1 MIVSGITS
9 IGELVATPPR
19 TTSLPAVG
27 VKPRSIASPIQFA
40 GPRMFASA
48 PASGDHAAMICL
60 PLSAFAPPAAGRGLT
75 TGRLLPYRRGVAMED
90 YFAGIEPI
98 RYEGPESRNPL
109 SYRYYDADRIVAG
122 KRMADHFRFAVAYW
136 HTFRGTGVDPFGQQT
151 LVRPWD
157 DPVDSV
163 DNALRRMRV
172 AFDFISRLGV
182 GFYCFHDRDIAPEG
196 ASLAESNRNLDQVA
210 DLAGKLQADTG
221 IRLLWGTA
229 NLFANPRYMNGA
241 ATNPDAHVF
250 AYAAAQVKKAMEV
263 THRLG
268 GANYVFWGGREGYA
282 TLLNTDM
289 KREQDHLA
297 RFLHMAADYARE
309 IGFDGTLLIEPKP
322 KEPTTHQ
329 YDFDAATVLAFLRG
343 YGLDRFKLNVECNH
357 ATLAGHTFAHELQT
371 ASDAGLLGSIDAN
384 TGDELIGWDTDQFNL
399 DPAVTSAVMM
409 IVLRQGG
416 IAPGGFNFD
425 AKLRRESTDIR
436 DMFAAHVGSIDA
448 FARGLLIADRII
460 ADGTLDRWRRERYAS
475 YDTGTGAQIESGA
488 AGFRDLER
496 WVLEAGE
503 PEKRSGRQEQ
513 FENLVAGF
521 W

>member
-1 MIVSGITS
+1 M
-9 IGELVATPPR
+9 
-19 TTSLPAVG
+19 
-27 VKPRSIASPIQFA
+27 
-40 GPRMFASA
+40 
-48 PASGDHAAMICL
+48 
-60 PLSAFAPPAAGRGLT
+60 
-75 TGRLLPYRRGVAMED
+75 
-90 YFAGIEPI
+90 
-98 RYEGPESRNPL
+98 
-109 SYRYYDADRIVAG
+109 
-122 KRMADHFRFAVAYW
+122 
-136 HTFRGTGVDPFGQQT
+136 VD
-151 LVRPWD
+151 
-157 DPVDSV
+157 
-163 DNALRRMRV
+163 
-172 AFDFISRLGV
+172 
-182 GFYCFHDRDIAPEG
+182 
-196 ASLAESNRNLDQVA
+196 LAEQ
-210 DLAGKLQADTG
+210 LQADTG

-229 NLFANPRYMNGA
+229 NLFSNPRYMNGA

-309 IGFDGTLLIEPKP
+309 IGFGGTLLIEPKP

-329 YDFDAATVLAFLRG
+329 YDFDAAAVLAFLRG

-371 ASDAGLLGSIDAN
+371 ASDAGLLGSVDAN
-384 TGDELIGWDTDQFNL
+384 TGDPLIGWDTDQFNL
-399 DPAVTSAVMM
+399 DLAVTSAVMT

-436 DMFAAHVGSIDA
+436 DLFAAHAGSIDA

-460 ADGTLDRWRRERYAS
+460 ADGTLDQWRRARYAS
-475 YDTGTGAQIESGA
+475 YDAGTGADIERGST
-488 AGFRDLER
+488 GFRDLEQ
-496 WVLEAGE
+496 WILAAGE
-503 PEKRSGRQEQ
+503 PRPTSGRQEQ

>member
-1 MIVSGITS
+1 M
-9 IGELVATPPR
+9 
-19 TTSLPAVG
+19 
-27 VKPRSIASPIQFA
+27 
-40 GPRMFASA
+40 
-48 PASGDHAAMICL
+48 D
-60 PLSAFAPPAAGRGLT
+60 
-75 TGRLLPYRRGVAMED
+75 D

-98 RYEGPESRNPL
+98 RYAGPDSHNPL
-109 SYRYYDADRIVAG
+109 SYRYYEPERVVAG
-122 KRMADHFRFAVAYW
+122 KTMAEHFRFSVAYW
-136 HTFRGTGVDPFGQQT
+136 HTFRGTGMDPFGLPT
-151 LVRPWD
+151 LARPWD
-157 DPVDSV
+157 DGSDSL

-172 AFDFISRLGV
+172 AFAFIRKLGL
-182 GFYCFHDRDIAPEG
+182 GYYCFHDRDIAPEG
-196 ASLAESNRNLDQVA
+196 ASLAETNRNLDRVVA
-210 DLAGKLQADTG
+210 LAEQLQADTG

-229 NLFANPRYMNGA
+229 NLFSHPRYMNGA

-250 AYAAAQVKKAMEV
+250 AYAAAQVKKALEV

-297 RFLHMAADYARE
+297 RFLRMAADYRRE
-309 IGFDGTLLIEPKP
+309 LGFTGTLLIEPKP

-329 YDFDAATVLAFLRG
+329 YDFDVAAVLSFLRG
-343 YGLDRFKLNVECNH
+343 HGLDQFKLNIECNH

-371 ASDAGLLGSIDAN
+371 AADAGLLGSIDAN
-384 TGDELIGWDTDQFNL
+384 TGDPLIGWDTDQFNL
-399 DPAVTSAVMM
+399 DPATTGAVML

-425 AKLRRESTDIR
+425 AKLRRESTDLR

-448 FARGLLIADRII
+448 FARGLLIAERII
-460 ADGTLDRWRRERYAS
+460 ADGTLDEWRRARYAS
-475 YDTGTGAQIESGA
+475 FDAGIGAQVERGA
-488 AGFRDLER
+488 VGFGELER

-503 PEKRSGRQEQ
+503 PHPASGRQEQ
-513 FENLVAGF
+513 FENLIAGY

>member
-1 MIVSGITS
+1 
-9 IGELVATPPR
+9 
-19 TTSLPAVG
+19 
-27 VKPRSIASPIQFA
+27 
-40 GPRMFASA
+40 
-48 PASGDHAAMICL
+48 
-60 PLSAFAPPAAGRGLT
+60 
-75 TGRLLPYRRGVAMED
+75 MED

-98 RYEGPESRNPL
+98 RYEGPDSRNPL

-163 DNALRRMRV
+163 DNARRRMRV
-172 AFDFISRLGV
+172 AFDFIARLGV
-182 GFYCFHDRDIAPEG
+182 DYYCFHDRDIAPEG
-196 ASLAESNRNLDQVA
+196 ASLAESNRNLDQVV
-210 DLAGKLQADTG
+210 DLAEKLQADTG

-297 RFLHMAADYARE
+297 RFLHMADDYARA

-357 ATLAGHTFAHELQT
+357 ATLAGHSFAHELQT

-448 FARGLLIADRII
+448 FARGLLVADRII
-460 ADGTLDRWRRERYAS
+460 ADGTLDQWRRERYAS
-475 YDTGTGAQIESGA
+475 YDAGKGAEIESGA
-488 AGFRDLER
+488 AGFRDLEQ
-496 WVLEAGE
+496 WVLDAGE
-503 PEKRSGRQEQ
+503 PRTNSGRQEQ
-513 FENLVAGF
+513 FENLVASF